1 MPVADHLTRVAMIP
15 TAPVLFA
22 QGKRLRR
29 DTPILPDAAQPWT
42 GSVAGPNPLRLL
54 VLGDSTACGV
64 GAATQDEAL
73 PGNLSRAL
81 AERWNRGV
89 DWAAM
94 GRSGGT
100 ARDLLDDFIDEA
112 TSSSYDVIFLTI
124 GANDALKLRT
134 RAAFVADI
142 RELLARLRAASPAAP
157 IIMSSLPAFFRFEL
171 LPQPLKANLYRHS
184 RALEA
189 GARAVVEAFPN
200 ASMSSPPPPYSE
212 GFFAS
217 DLFHPSAKG
226 YRDWANLA
234 IREAFATGA
243 LV

>member
-1 MPVADHLTRVAMIP
+1 MPVADHLSRVAMIP
-15 TAPVLFA
+15 TAPVLYA

-29 DTPILPDAAQPWT
+29 DTPILPDAAKPWT

-73 PGNLSRAL
+73 PGHLSRAL
-81 AERWNRGV
+81 QRHWSRGV
-89 DWAAM
+89 EWRAM
-94 GRSGGT
+94 GRSGCT
-100 ARDLLDDFIDEA
+100 ARDLLDDFIDDA
-112 TSSSYDVIFLTI
+112 SADSYDLVFLTI

-134 RAAFVADI
+134 RSAFVSDVS
-142 RELLARLRAASPAAP
+142 ELLMRLRSASPTAP

-184 RALEA
+184 SALES
-189 GARAVVEAFPN
+189 GARAAVDAFPN
-200 ASMSSPPPPYSE
+200 ASMSSPPPPYTE

-217 DLFHPSAKG
+217 DMFHPSAKG
-226 YRDWANLA
+226 YRDWADLA
-234 IREAFATGA
+234 IDEAFATGA